1 MSKTKREKLAP
12 PAPKR
17 TETVRRTGAAGARSS
32 EGTSGRPAPRSTGE
46 LPWVAGTV
54 RPGADGAGGSGGS
67 ATESMPWRTGELES
81 PTGKEVQKK
90 SRDEL
95 INEKREERL
104 KKALVAEREAAERR
118 TRAAVYIGLLACI
131 PLTIVEYLTSGRLA
145 FGVWAVCFF
154 MTGTTLFMRRQNRL
168 EKLTGLG
175 FIVAGAI
182 LLVLRIYL
190 DMR

>member
-1 MSKTKREKLAP
+1 MSKTKREKLA
-12 PAPKR
+12 APVPNR
-17 TETVRRTGAAGARSS
+17 TETSRAA
-32 EGTSGRPAPRSTGE
+32 GTSGKPAPRSTGE

-54 RPGADGAGGSGGS
+54 QPGAGGAGGS

>member
-1 MSKTKREKLAP
+1 MSKTKREKLAAP
-12 PAPKR
+12 VPKR
-17 TETVRRTGAAGARSS
+17 TETSRAAGAGSS
-32 EGTSGRPAPRSTGE
+32 AGAAGRPAPRSTGE

-54 RPGADGAGGSGGS
+54 QPGSDGAGGAGGS
-67 ATESMPWRTGELES
+67 ATESMPWRSGELES
-81 PTGKEVQKK
+81 PSGKEVQKK

-131 PLTIVEYLTSGRLA
+131 PLTIVEYLTSDRLA